1 MSRHIPVVPA
11 VRKFMITVP
20 SPLFDPS
27 NTFLAPMVEVLR
39 RHPKRIVF
47 PSGQDPRVLRVAAEL
62 VKLEAVAPV
71 LLGHRPSIR
80 AMAAELGISMEF
92 IGVIDP
98 VDSDDFDFFCERYR
112 RVEKARHRQVR
123 DPREVM
129 IKPAYFAAMM
139 VQYGYADGIVGGNEG
154 FPAAFFRALFHLIR
168 PLPGRNSASSCLP
181 ALLPQRLDLGV
192 KGTLFLGDC
201 AVIPNPTVGQLAMT
215 AVESARAAAQ
225 LCAEKPRVAMIS
237 FSTRGS
243 ARNASTTKVLA
254 AMELAR
260 SQARQLLIDMEID
273 GEMQL
278 DAAID
283 PDTMQRKAP
292 GSTLGG
298 KANVLIFPDLNSAHV
313 AFKMLE
319 YIAGAETYGQLV
331 LGLARPAAQVSR
343 VAKDRTIL
351 GAALCTAM
359 RAMAYRDLV
368 NAEDFS

>member
-1 MSRHIPVVPA
+1 MSSSPR
-11 VRKFMITVP
+11 
-20 SPLFDPS
+20 PLFDPA
-27 NTFLAPMVEVLR
+27 NTFLAPMVEILR

-47 PSGQDPRVLRVAAEL
+47 PSGLDPRVLRVAAEL
-62 VKLEAVAPV
+62 VRLEAVAPV
-71 LLGHRPSIR
+71 LLGDRRAIR
-80 AMAAELGISMEF
+80 AMAAELGISLEF

-98 VDSDDFDFFCERYR
+98 ADSDDFDFFCERYR
-112 RVEKARHRQVR
+112 RVQKARLRGVA
-123 DPREVM
+123 DAREVM
-129 IKPAYFAAMM
+129 VKPAYFAAMM

-168 PLPGRNSASSCLP
+168 PLPGRDSASSCLP
-181 ALLPQRLDLGV
+181 AYLPGRPDIGV
-192 KGTLFLGDC
+192 NGTIFLADC
-201 AVIPNPTVGQLAMT
+201 AVIPTPTMGQLAMT
-215 AVESARAAAQ
+215 AVESARAAA
-225 LCAEKPRVAMIS
+225 LLLGVKPRVAMIS

-243 ARNASTTKVLA
+243 ARNTSTTKVLA

-260 SQARQLLIDMEID
+260 AQAKQWLVDMEID
-273 GEMQL
+273 GELQL

-292 GSTLGG
+292 GSPLGG
-298 KANVLIFPDLNSAHV
+298 KANVLIFPDLNASHV

-319 YIAGAETYGQLV
+319 YAAGAETYGQNV

-343 VAKDRTIL
+343 VAKDRSIL

>member
-1 MSRHIPVVPA
+1 
-11 VRKFMITVP
+11 
-20 SPLFDPS
+20 
-27 NTFLAPMVEVLR
+27 MVEILR

-47 PSGQDPRVLRVAAEL
+47 PSGLDPRVLLVAAEL
-62 VKLEAVAPV
+62 VKTQAVAPI
-71 LLGHRPSIR
+71 LLGPRPAIR
-80 AMAAELGISMEF
+80 AMAAELGVSLEF

-98 VDSDDFDFFCERYR
+98 AESDDFEFFCERYR
-112 RVEKARHRQVR
+112 RVEKARRSTIR
-123 DPREVM
+123 DAAGVM
-129 IKPAYFAAMM
+129 QKPAYFAAMM

-168 PLPGRNSASSCLP
+168 PMPGRDCASSCLP
-181 ALLPQRLDLGV
+181 AYLPHRPDLGV
-192 KGTLFLGDC
+192 KGTLFLSDC
-201 AVIPNPTVGQLAMT
+201 AVIPSPTTNQLAMT
-215 AVESARAAAQ
+215 AVETARAAA
-225 LCAEKPRVAMIS
+225 LLSRETPRVAMIS

-243 ARNASTTKVLA
+243 ARNASATKVLA

-260 SQARQLLIDMEID
+260 SQAKQLFVEMKID

-292 GSTLGG
+292 GSPLGG
-298 KANVLIFPDLNSAHV
+298 RANVLVFPDLNAAHV
-313 AFKMLE
+313 AFKLLE
-319 YIAGAETYGQLV
+319 YAAGAETYGQLV

-343 VAKDRTIL
+343 VAKERTIF

-368 NAEDFS
+368 NAEEFS

>member
-1 MSRHIPVVPA
+1 
-11 VRKFMITVP
+11 
-20 SPLFDPS
+20 
-27 NTFLAPMVEVLR
+27 MVEVLR

-47 PSGQDPRVLRVAAEL
+47 PSGLDVRVLRVAAEL
-62 VKLEAVAPV
+62 VKTEAVAPL
-71 LLGHRPSIR
+71 LLGNRKEIR
-80 AMAAELGISMEF
+80 ALAAQEGIPMDF
-92 IGVIDP
+92 IGITDP
-98 VDSDDFDFFCERYR
+98 AESDAFDFFCERYR
-112 RVEKARHRQVR
+112 RIEKVR
-123 DPREVM
+123 RRRVLDAAEVM
-129 IKPAYFAAMM
+129 VKPAYFAAMM

-168 PLPGRNSASSCLP
+168 PLPGRDSASSCLP
-181 ALLPQRLDLGV
+181 AHLPHRPDLGV
-192 KGTLFLGDC
+192 KGTLFLSDC
-201 AVIPNPTVGQLAMT
+201 AVIPTPTMSQMAMM
-215 AVESARAAAQ
+215 AVETARAAALLLQ
-225 LCAEKPRVAMIS
+225 EKPRVAMIS

-260 SQARQLLIDMEID
+260 SQAKQLRVDLEID

-283 PDTMQRKAP
+283 PETMHRKAP
-292 GSTLGG
+292 GSPLGG
-298 KANVLIFPDLNSAHV
+298 RANALIFPDLNAAHV

-319 YIAGAETYGQLV
+319 YTAGAETYGQLV

-343 VAKDRTIL
+343 VAKERTIF

-368 NAEDFS
+368 NAEEFY

>member
-1 MSRHIPVVPA
+1 MTPPA
-11 VRKFMITVP
+11 
-20 SPLFDPS
+20 SPIFDPT
-27 NTFLAPMVEVLR
+27 NAFLGPMVEVLR

-47 PSGQDPRVLRVAAEL
+47 PSGLDPRILRVAAEL
-62 VKLEAVAPV
+62 VKTEAVAPI
-71 LLGHRPSIR
+71 LLGNRPDIR
-80 AMAAELGISMEF
+80 AMAKGLGINLEF
-92 IGVIDP
+92 IGIIDP
-98 VDSDDFDFFCERYR
+98 AESDDFGFFCERYR
-112 RVEKARHRQVR
+112 RVEKARRRHVTAAE
-123 DPREVM
+123 EVM
-129 IKPAYFAAMM
+129 VKPAYFAAMM

-168 PLPGRNSASSCLP
+168 PMPGRESASSCLP
-181 ALLPQRLDLGV
+181 AYLPHRPDLGV
-192 KGTLFLGDC
+192 KGTLFLSDC
-201 AVIPNPTVGQLAMT
+201 AVIPTPTVDQLAMT
-215 AVESARAAAQ
+215 AVETARAAH
-225 LCAEKPRVAMIS
+225 LLSREKPRVAMIS

-260 SQARQLLIDMEID
+260 NQAKQLLVEMEID

-292 GSTLGG
+292 GSPLAG
-298 KANVLIFPDLNSAHV
+298 KANVLIFPDLNAAHV

-319 YIAGAETYGQLV
+319 YTAGAETYGQLV

-343 VAKDRTIL
+343 VAKERTIF

-368 NAEDFS
+368 NAEEFS